1 MGDQLLSPES
11 PHSNIS
17 TDSSRAID
25 RYLSD
30 PVFDQAMVT
39 EYTAFGI
46 LFLFGICINTLSL
59 YKLTRKRM
67 ANKGSQM
74 TLLLI
79 HLSVADLIAI
89 LVQVLKIYI
98 GNFKVVSK
106 RIFVIFFISL
116 PDLIIS

>member
-1 MGDQLLSPES
+1 MVDQQLLSPES

-17 TDSSRAID
+17 TDNSSDIY
-25 RYLSD
+25 RYLLD
-30 PVFDQAMVT
+30 PVYVRALVT

-46 LFLFGICINTLSL
+46 LFLFGICINIFSL

-79 HLSVADLIAI
+79 HLSVADLIVI
-89 LVQVLKIYI
+89 LYQA
-98 GNFKVVSK
+98 FKMLGLAGGSWK
-106 RIFVIFFISL
+106 AEAPAGPAR
-116 PDLIIS
+116 